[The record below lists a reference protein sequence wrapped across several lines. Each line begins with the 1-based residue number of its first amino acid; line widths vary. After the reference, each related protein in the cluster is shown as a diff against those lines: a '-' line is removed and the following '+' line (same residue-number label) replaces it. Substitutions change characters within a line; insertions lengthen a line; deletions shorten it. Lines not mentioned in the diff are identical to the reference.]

1 MRAFK
6 RISVAVMAVI
16 AALWI
21 SGCAPVHVHA
31 SLERGMEFTRY
42 SSYGWAGDE
51 NFNTGDPR
59 LDNNEFFQNRLRH
72 DVEHGLA
79 TYGFEMATPAT
90 ADLLIHYHANT
101 TERIDVNELDYQYG
115 YSENSHSSVYDAG
128 TITLDLVDARTNR
141 LVWRGWSEGSFD
153 GIDSQAIIEARVDDA
168 IAKIL
173 ERLPPRH

>member
-1 MRAFK
+1 MLLKKPGFT
-6 RISVAVMAVI
+6 AV
-16 AALWI
+16 AALALA
-21 SGCAPVHVHA
+21 GCATMNVSSHIERNVNFAEYVTYDWGPPDNLPV
-31 SLERGMEFTRY
+31 
-42 SSYGWAGDE
+42 
-51 NFNTGDPR
+51 GDPR

-72 DVEHGLA
+72 DVERGLA

-168 IAKIL
+168 IANIL